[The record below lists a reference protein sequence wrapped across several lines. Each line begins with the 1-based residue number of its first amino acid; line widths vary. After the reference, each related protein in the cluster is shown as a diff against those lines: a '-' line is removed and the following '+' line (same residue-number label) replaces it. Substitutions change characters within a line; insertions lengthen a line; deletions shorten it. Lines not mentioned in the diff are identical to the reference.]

1 MGAPKCPSETRLS
14 AAIEN
19 DTRSRRHIS
28 AGLETDA
35 GEGRRQRSQSRAE
48 PGRGG
53 CLSSRWSAALKHE
66 SLGPRRTTSFLLDA
80 ATSASQL
87 SWVLT
92 SRSPR
97 GRLPVVAWPTSH
109 VAGSNKM
116 FKSLSHSLR
125 YGVIGLQLCVHSDV
139 FQHEGLTIFVIL
151 K

>member
-19 DTRSRRHIS
+19 DTRSCRHIS
-28 AGLETDA
+28 AAWKQMPAKEDGSARKAELSL
-35 GEGRRQRSQSRAE
+35 GEAS
-48 PGRGG
+48 